1 MNQSYKVAGKDGSE
15 CRGDPQ
21 ETKAL
26 DSRISSCGHQSTKRQ
41 GDQGSAMHFLNPG
54 YKLSTSPFA
63 YTPREPTPNYSPLR
77 RLQDLTTMVN
87 HVDASLQDGRNKLHV
102 HNPMG
107 SGEFGIGLY
116 HSSQGNADRTAIQDL
131 DKNGF
136 SPVSS
141 DSLEHFPSI
150 SNGFLHFESTLFDSG
165 DSKDNEDERG
175 DKVAV
180 FKGTPSKCQKR
191 DLADAKALGSQK
203 LDLRA
208 NKHGSCNPVAK
219 NSPSHLP
226 VEVMMEDF
234 DSMDDYSDSDCDL
247 PSTVNSASMFNSGLK
262 KRSNSPSDSQ
272 SNPVRSLYTW
282 MVYDHHVVSIAF
294 LLRIGVITELNWDS
308 FCFRI

>member
-21 ETKAL
+21 ETKAP
-26 DSRISSCGHQSTKRQ
+26 DSRVGSCGHQSAKRQ
-41 GDQGSAMHFLNPG
+41 GDHGSAVHFLNSG
-54 YKLSTSPFA
+54 YKLSASPFSYA
-63 YTPREPTPNYSPLR
+63 QRESAANYSPLR

-87 HVDASLQDGRNKLHV
+87 HVDVSLQDGRNKLHV
-102 HNPMG
+102 HNPIG
-107 SGEFGIGLY
+107 SSEFGIGLY
-116 HSSQGNADRTAIQDL
+116 HTSGSQGNADRTAIQDL

-165 DSKDNEDERG
+165 DSKDDEDDRG
-175 DKVAV
+175 DKVAA
-180 FKGTPSKCQKR
+180 FKDTPAKCQKR
-191 DLADAKALGSQK
+191 DLASAKAQK
-203 LDLRA
+203 LDLST

-219 NSPSHLP
+219 NMVRPDPSASPSNLP

-247 PSTVNSASMFNSGLK
+247 PSTVNSASMFNSGLC
-262 KRSNSPSDSQ
+262 KRSNSASDSH
-272 SNPVRSLYTW
+272 SNPVR
-282 MVYDHHVVSIAF
+282 F
-294 LLRIGVITELNWDS
+294 LFI
-308 FCFRI
+308 